1 LEGIEAIKQDIK
13 QSTSE
18 LQTKKQAKAAQAELE
33 PLLNK
38 LKDLKA
44 KLVSSVPTLAEVLQ
58 KDATANFNHSA
69 LIHAGEG
76 IQRRLPRCR
85 WPRSLEEVRTH

>member
-1 LEGIEAIKQDIK
+1 MEDTKKQSLQEGIEAIKQEIK

-18 LQTKKQAKAAQAELE
+18 LQTKKQAKAPQAELE

-44 KLVSSVPTLAEVLQ
+44 QLTTKVPTLPRDSQMVLHLWGGG
-58 KDATANFNHSA
+58 DLRHN
-69 LIHAGEG
+69 L
-76 IQRRLPRCR
+76 
-85 WPRSLEEVRTH
+85 